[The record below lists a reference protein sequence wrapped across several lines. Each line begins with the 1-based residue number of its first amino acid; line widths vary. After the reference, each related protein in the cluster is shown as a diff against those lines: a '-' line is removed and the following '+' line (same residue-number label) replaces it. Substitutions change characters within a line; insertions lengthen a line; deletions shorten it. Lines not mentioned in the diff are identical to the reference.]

1 MRSQKIECNFC
12 GYLYDPDQH
21 LACQT
26 CPLHSNC
33 NLVCCPACG
42 YQTVN
47 PQRSFLVRLAR
58 HIPRLKESGRLSR
71 AARHG
76 ITLAD
81 VPPGWQAEIIGFS
94 DSFPADR
101 KAYLQAYGLVLHH
114 QVQVVQHRPVTI
126 IRLDHVELALENDL
140 ASGIQVHLSPVRGH
154 NKRKRRRRHF

>member
-12 GYLYDPDQH
+12 GYHYDPDQH
-21 LACQT
+21 LACQS

-47 PQRSFLVRLAR
+47 PQRSFLVRLAS

-101 KAYLQAYGLVLHH
+101 KAYLQAYGLVLHQ

-140 ASGIQVHLSPVRGH
+140 ASGIQVHLSPSRIH
-154 NKRKRRRRHF
+154 KKRKRKRRHR